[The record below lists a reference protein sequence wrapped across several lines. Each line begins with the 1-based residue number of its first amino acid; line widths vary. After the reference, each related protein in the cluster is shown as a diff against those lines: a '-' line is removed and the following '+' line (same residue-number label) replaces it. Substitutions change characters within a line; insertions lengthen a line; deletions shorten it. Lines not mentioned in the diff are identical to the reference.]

1 MFFYFYA
8 ITEVSMLFPLFFT
21 SITDLLP
28 ICSMP
33 FEIWSFFYNFA
44 PDEDR
49 LSVNIKIIELC
60 I

>member
-28 ICSMP
+28 ICSVP
-33 FEIWSFFYNFA
+33 FEVWSFFYNFA
-44 PDEDR
+44 SDKDR
-49 LSVNIKIIELC
+49 LSVNIKI
-60 I
+60 